1 MELPAS
7 EEACAQARRGQD
19 RRMETQDLA
28 SAKKAKSC
36 ATDYQEL
43 SETAIDALKR
53 IQRRRSTLVTAFWK
67 QAKLAL

>member
-1 MELPAS
+1 
-7 EEACAQARRGQD
+7 
-19 RRMETQDLA
+19 METQDLA